1 MSSALDRQVRPI
13 YDALDTG
20 SNKSAIVTCNKILKK
35 QPKNELVKAL
45 KALALVRSQKVEESL
60 ILCDEVLAAKPTDD
74 GVLTAM
80 MHVLRG
86 LGRHRDTVVMFEEAF
101 KKEPTNEDLGAQT
114 FLSNVRAGHW
124 KSAQQIATKLYKT
137 FQEDRYLYWS
147 VMSAVLQAND
157 ISTPTAMRPVLY
169 QLANRLISSSPTPSF
184 HSADRFHLHLSILRE
199 LKLYDEAVK
208 LLDSDI
214 GAHICGSSLVCNE
227 MRRDIYRLKG
237 LLKEE
242 GKKAET
248 LITEKKDRNW
258 LEFLAV
264 IDATFSTV
272 DSDKDAAVT
281 ECSRVEDL
289 FTDIMEK
296 DGKRDRSGLLALL
309 ELEKRRRQ
317 FDLSTDSARMVD
329 LIQQYFEKIGD
340 KACCFEDLL
349 PYIHLDGDDL
359 SRWTSY
365 LKSVPSS
372 FTTINELQRSTNR
385 HKLLRHNLT
394 QSDLTIEAELSYATL
409 YTKQYLEGLRLGK
422 GLPTTELQPADDLA
436 ILAGH
441 AFISLW
447 VLSNDE
453 KYLLNTVSL
462 LEFASSKSKQSFRIR
477 LMLIRLYR
485 ILGAPSLALEHYRA
499 MRIKQIQNDTLSHF
513 LFSRSSI
520 FSLAPSG
527 DLTLM
532 SEYIEA
538 SQVYINNSQDTPEYI
553 VRAFTSE
560 KYSQIPEFISFEN
573 QLECSLQR
581 DISKLE
587 HTRMRLA
594 FEPVS
599 TDVIDMEL
607 IESKFIFD
615 RQHFDNRDYKVLPN
629 YQPRI
634 QQTLNEQTLLF
645 GKSEGSGWLW
655 SFLKL
660 YVRAF
665 QHGSDLDE
673 TVEEKLLIG
682 DRPKHIPD
690 ANHGPLKERLCQ
702 RSEEELSELTSHELA
717 YIHYA
722 DALANW
728 LEPHHDYVRPPPAV
742 VLAEAAKQTE
752 LKTGHPLRGVEI
764 PVLDGLS
771 NGHKKDEE
779 APPVTEAPA
788 ELTTFFDDMKARFE
802 KVKGRPSP
810 TEALATASLMQEA
823 LILFMLETL
832 RFKPASVVKIHKLG
846 NLVASFKTIRTHAL
860 AAVRDV
866 STQLIKMSENE
877 GTIEQRKVIVELC
890 AHVIVSELDH
900 DFVLNVA
907 KKLSD
912 ARKKALEGYG
922 KGMSRVCTLY
932 AH

>member
-60 ILCDEVLAAKPTDD
+60 VLCDEVLAGKPTDD

-137 FQEDRYLYWS
+137 FQEDRYL
-147 VMSAVLQAND
+147 
-157 ISTPTAMRPVLY
+157 
-169 QLANRLISSSPTPSF
+169 LISSSPTPSY

-199 LKLYDEAVK
+199 LKLYDEAMK
-208 LLDSDI
+208 LLDSEI
-214 GAHICGSSLVCNE
+214 GTHICGSSLVCNE

-272 DSDKDAAVT
+272 DSDKNVAVA
-281 ECSRVEDL
+281 ECSRVKDI
-289 FTDIMEK
+289 FTCIMEQ

-309 ELEKRRRQ
+309 ELEKRCRK
-317 FDLSTDSARMVD
+317 FGLSTDSTRMVD

-349 PYIHLDGDDL
+349 PYVDLDGDDL

-365 LKSVPSS
+365 LKSVPSTL
-372 FTTINELQRSTNR
+372 TTINELQRSTNC
-385 HKLLRHNLT
+385 HKLLRHNLS
-394 QSDLTIEAELSYATL
+394 QSDLTIEAERSRANL
-409 YTKQYLEGLRLGK
+409 YTKQYLEGLQLGK
-422 GLPTTELQPADDLA
+422 DLPTTELQPADDLA

-447 VLSNDE
+447 VLSKDE
-453 KYLLNTVSL
+453 KYLLNAVSL
-462 LEFASSKSKQSFRIR
+462 LEFASSRSKQSFRIR

-485 ILGAPSLALEHYRA
+485 ILGAPSLALEYYRA

-538 SQVYINNSQDTPEYI
+538 SQIYINNSQDVI
-553 VRAFTSE
+553 VLVDHR
-560 KYSQIPEFISFEN
+560 IPEFISFEN
-573 QLECSLQR
+573 RLECSLQR

-599 TDVIDMEL
+599 IDVIDMEL

-615 RQHFDNRDYKVLPN
+615 RQHFDNRDYNVLPN

-634 QQTLNEQTLLF
+634 QQSLNEQTLLF

-690 ANHGPLKERLCQ
+690 ANQPPLKERLCQ
-702 RSEEELSELTSHELA
+702 RSEEELSELTPHELT
-717 YIHYA
+717 YIRYA
-722 DALANW
+722 DVLADW
-728 LEPHHDYVRPPPAV
+728 LEPYHDYVRPPPAV

-752 LKTGHPLRGVEI
+752 LKTGHPLKGIEI

-788 ELTTFFDDMKARFE
+788 ELMTFFDDMKARFE
-802 KVKGRPSP
+802 KVKGQPSP
-810 TEALATASLMQEA
+810 TEALAVAALMQEA

-866 STQLIKMSENE
+866 SAQLVKMSENE
-877 GTIEQRKVIVELC
+877 GTIEQRKIIVDSCTE
-890 AHVIVSELDH
+890 VTISELDH

-912 ARKKALEGYG
+912 ARKKVLEGYG

-932 AH
+932 AN

>member
-60 ILCDEVLAAKPTDD
+60 VLCDEVLAGKPTDD

-157 ISTPTAMRPVLY
+157 ISTPATMRPVLY

-184 HSADRFHLHLSILRE
+184 HSADRFHLHLSILHE
-199 LKLYDEAVK
+199 LKLYDEAMK
-208 LLDSDI
+208 LLDSEI

-227 MRRDIYRLKG
+227 MRREIYRLKG

-242 GKKAET
+242 GSRAET

-258 LEFLAV
+258 LEFLAI

-272 DSDKDAAVT
+272 DSDKDATVV
-281 ECSRVEDL
+281 ECSRVKDI
-289 FTDIMEK
+289 FTDIMEQ

-309 ELEKRRRQ
+309 ELEKRCKQ
-317 FDLSTDSARMVD
+317 FGLSTDSTRMVD

-349 PYIHLDGDDL
+349 PYVQLDRDDL

-365 LKSVPSS
+365 LKSVPSTL
-372 FTTINELQRSTNR
+372 TTINELQRSTNR
-385 HKLLRHNLT
+385 HKLLRYNLA
-394 QSDLTIEAELSYATL
+394 QSDLTIEAELSRATL
-409 YTKQYLEGLRLGK
+409 YTKQYLEGLQLGK
-422 GLPTTELQPADDLA
+422 NLPTTELQPADDLA

-447 VLSNDE
+447 VLSKDE
-453 KYLLNTVSL
+453 KYLLNAVSL
-462 LEFASSKSKQSFRIR
+462 LEFASSQSKQSFRIR

-538 SQVYINNSQDTPEYI
+538 SQIYINNSQDTPEFI

-573 QLECSLQR
+573 RLECSLQR

-599 TDVIDMEL
+599 IDVIDMEL

-645 GKSEGSGWLW
+645 GKPEGLGWLW

-690 ANHGPLKERLCQ
+690 ANQSPLKERLCQ
-702 RSEEELSELTSHELA
+702 RSEEELSELTPHELT
-717 YIHYA
+717 YIRYA
-722 DALANW
+722 DALADW

-752 LKTGHPLRGVEI
+752 LKTGHPLKGIEI
-764 PVLDGLS
+764 PVLDGIS

-802 KVKGRPSP
+802 KVKGQPSP
-810 TEALATASLMQEA
+810 TEALAVAALMQEA

-846 NLVASFKTIRTHAL
+846 NLVASFKTIRTHVL

-866 STQLIKMSENE
+866 SAQLVKMSENE
-877 GTIEQRKVIVELC
+877 GTIEERKIIVDSC
-890 AHVIVSELDH
+890 AEVTMSELDH

-912 ARKKALEGYG
+912 ARKKVLEGYG

-932 AH
+932 AN